1 MGKHKKNKWKNLG
14 VYAAFIVFCGG
25 IGVLI
30 GKTGIADGWKGMPLS
45 DFLIKLVV
53 LYLFF
58 MLTVLLHIIVHE
70 AGHMIA
76 ALLRGWKFLSFMI
89 LGVVLSRQE
98 GRFRL
103 SRFRLAGASG
113 QCLMQPPQ
121 QGDTDWGITFY
132 NLGGV
137 LANLLLTLVSVI
149 PLLTDYE
156 SLSWAAASFLTTLVV
171 TGVFII
177 LMNGVPHCLAGIPND
192 GMNILKLRKDAFSS
206 QVFLDAMRVMG
217 YLMQD
222 EEKQLNSMPYL
233 CDGKELDPMNAM
245 HVMAVSTDLSLAMSR
260 MDFEKARE
268 ILKRIEPYEKKIVPL
283 YRYEMT
289 FDRIFLTCTLSHEKE
304 AMADLLDE
312 SFLRYL
318 KQQSTFRPS
327 ALRVQYLLARLYEK
341 DEIKSDRFY
350 WQFQKV
356 CRTYYVRGE
365 VTIEKRLVEYIRQL
379 PVE

>member
-25 IGVLI
+25 IGFLI

-121 QGDTDWGITFY
+121 QGDTDLGITFY

-137 LANLLLTLVSVI
+137 LANLLLTLASVI

-304 AMADLLDE
+304 AIADLLDE

-318 KQQSTFRPS
+318 KQQSAFRPS

-341 DEIKSDRFY
+341 DEIKADRFY
-350 WQFQKV
+350 RQFQKV